1 MGNYL
6 HGGVVHNHILKGDL
20 GVVGCHLLA
29 ALEEE
34 TIAQFPV
41 GDTGQQLGHCNG
53 QLEGRGVQMTMEGW
67 VLTSSQSP
75 FCKMGRILLHLPQVG
90 TGVRA

>member
-1 MGNYL
+1 M
-6 HGGVVHNHILKGDL
+6 
-20 GVVGCHLLA
+20 GCHLLA

-75 FCKMGRILLHLPQVG
+75 FCKMGRILLRLPQVG